1 MTAAS
6 PKHLQ
11 ALYALLLVSFLSA
24 CATRPAHEAA
34 PTALDLAS
42 PRYANWQIRGRVSLV
57 KGDQGWHASLN
68 WREDAGRYRLDLSGP
83 LGQGALRIEGD
94 DTGVRLQTADGRD
107 YSARDADALVQ
118 TATGWQFPVAGI
130 RYWVR
135 GVPVPGEPAV
145 VNTDAGGRM
154 IHLVQSG
161 WEISYERFQ
170 ALDGGAW
177 PTRLRLTADDI
188 SVRLVV
194 DEWMLGG
201 APAGASPEAVSSPP
215 S

>member
-1 MTAAS
+1 MRAAR
-6 PKHLQ
+6 PPRRQ
-11 ALYALLLVSFLSA
+11 GLYGLLLLSLLSA
-24 CATRPAHEAA
+24 CATQPAREAT

-57 KGDQGWHASLN
+57 KGDQGWHASMN
-68 WREDAGRYRLDLSGP
+68 WREDAGHYRLDLSGP

-94 DTGVRLQTADGRD
+94 DAGVRLQTADGRD
-107 YSARDADALVQ
+107 YVARDADALVQ
-118 TATGWQFPVAGI
+118 MATGWQFPVAGI

-135 GVPVPGEPAV
+135 GVPVPGKPAV
-145 VNTDAGGRM
+145 VDTDAGGRM

-161 WEISYERFQ
+161 WEISYDRFQ
-170 ALDGGAW
+170 DLEGRAW

-188 SVRLVV
+188 RVVLVIH
-194 DEWMLGG
+194 EWTLGSAAG
-201 APAGASPEAVSSPP
+201 APPGTAPGSS